1 LDRQSSGGEVSLK
14 TLPSPL
20 AERLAQLAAFGAT
33 EHGIDRRLFSAADAG
48 ARALFV
54 QWARASNFTVEQD
67 RAGNVFVRRAG
78 RRDGAP
84 VLSGS
89 HLDTV
94 PTGGAYDGAYG
105 AIAALC
111 ALEELDAAG
120 IITEHP
126 VEAVAWAGE
135 EGSRFP
141 LGCLGSG
148 AFAGLNDLATI
159 DALCD
164 EDGITFADARK
175 AAHGLLPDVPVREGF
190 PAPAGYVELHIE
202 QGPVL
207 EHRGVRLGVVTAI
220 AGQARFDVEVHGE
233 SGHAGTVPMDLRR
246 DALSSAAELVLELE
260 AAANEIGEAVLTV
273 GRLVVFPNQTNVIPG
288 RVTMRIDA
296 RSVDEGRIRALR
308 IAVVECAARVAT
320 QRSVRIET
328 TLIEERRVV
337 PMDHGLRDAVAGAIA
352 ELGEAAIDLPSG
364 AGHDAMCV
372 ASVAPVAMIF
382 VPSAG
387 GRSHVG
393 NEYTTPD
400 DLQLGVTALTRSIVA
415 IDRLLEGF
423 LMRFFICGS
432 ALTGQPDHQNLG
444 EAKLVGD
451 AQTAAKYRLHSVRDE
466 HPGIYEVAEGGVAIK
481 GEIYEMSEAQHAHL
495 ISTEPP
501 DLYESP
507 IELEDGSKISAMIY
521 PRDLIEERKFADISQ
536 YGGWAAFKKANP

>member
-1 LDRQSSGGEVSLK
+1 MDRESPGGEVSLK

-33 EHGIDRRLFSAADAG
+33 QHGIDRRLFSAADAG
-48 ARALFV
+48 ARRLFV
-54 QWARASNFTVEQD
+54 QWARASNYAVEQD
-67 RAGNVFVRRAG
+67 RAGNVFARRAG
-78 RRDGAP
+78 RRDGAA

-105 AIAALC
+105 AVAALC

-120 IITEHP
+120 IVTEHP

-148 AFAGLNDLATI
+148 AFAGLNDLAAI

-164 EDGITFADARK
+164 EDGVSFADAR
-175 AAHGLLPDVPVREGF
+175 AAENGLLPDVPVRDGF
-190 PAPAGYVELHIE
+190 PAPVCYVELHIE

-207 EHRGVRLGVVTAI
+207 EHHGVRLGVVTAI

-233 SGHAGTVPMDLRR
+233 SGHAGTVPMEMRR

-260 AAANEIGEAVLTV
+260 AAAAEIGEAMLTV

-288 RVTMRIDA
+288 RVVFRIDA
-296 RSVDEGRIRALR
+296 RSVEEARITALR
-308 IAVVECAARVAT
+308 TAVVECAERVAT
-320 QRSVRIET
+320 QRNVRIET
-328 TLIEERRVV
+328 TLIEERRAVA
-337 PMDHGLRDAVAGAIA
+337 MDHRLRVAVAGAIA
-352 ELGEAAIDLPSG
+352 ELGEAAMDLPSG
-364 AGHDAMCV
+364 AGHDAMCI

-382 VPSAG
+382 VPSVG

-400 DLQLGVTALTRSIVA
+400 DLQLGVTALTRSIAA
-415 IDRLLEGF
+415 IDRLL
-423 LMRFFICGS
+423 
-432 ALTGQPDHQNLG
+432 
-444 EAKLVGD
+444 AKD
-451 AQTAAKYRLHSVRDE
+451 S
-466 HPGIYEVAEGGVAIK
+466 
-481 GEIYEMSEAQHAHL
+481 
-495 ISTEPP
+495 
-501 DLYESP
+501 
-507 IELEDGSKISAMIY
+507 
-521 PRDLIEERKFADISQ
+521 
-536 YGGWAAFKKANP
+536 